1 MTPGDF
7 HHLSVLPREVLALL
21 QPQPGERFV
30 DGTLGGGGH
39 AGLILE
45 AIGPNGQL
53 LGLDRDPE
61 ALQAAGRR
69 LATFGDR
76 VILRQGNFSEAAR
89 FVAELGWQGVDGM
102 LLDLGVSSHQLDTG
116 RRGFSF
122 QTEAPLDMRMDPEAG
137 MTAETAVNTLPEDEL
152 ARIFREYGEER
163 FARRIARRIVQVRVR
178 QPLKTTLELAELVR
192 GAVPG
197 GHVPARIH
205 PATRVFQ
212 ALRIFVNDELDSLRH
227 GLQQGLD
234 LLRSGGR
241 LAVISFHSLEDR
253 IVKQTFRREAHP
265 CTCPPSLPI
274 CSCGRQ
280 PRIELLTRKGVR
292 AGEAEVADNPRARS
306 AVLRAVRRF

>member
-7 HHLSVLPREVLALL
+7 HHLSVLPREVLSLL

-45 AIGPNGQL
+45 AIGPNGKL

-122 QTEAPLDMRMDPEAG
+122 QTEAPLDMRMDPEAD

-163 FARRIARRIVQVRVR
+163 FARRIARRIVQVRAR

-192 GAVPG
+192 DAVPG

-212 ALRIFVNDELDSLRH
+212 ALRIFVNDELDS
-227 GLQQGLD
+227 
-234 LLRSGGR
+234 
-241 LAVISFHSLEDR
+241 
-253 IVKQTFRREAHP
+253 
-265 CTCPPSLPI
+265 
-274 CSCGRQ
+274 
-280 PRIELLTRKGVR
+280 
-292 AGEAEVADNPRARS
+292 
-306 AVLRAVRRF
+306 